1 MIAYVFRKSN
11 SYDRG
16 GFMDLIAVDK
26 AWNII
31 AGFLLVRSK
40 KDMAW
45 FRKQTRGRSLSMVAR
60 RCGFPNCEPLPY
72 RRNIILSRQIDF
84 TVRGAEVCNS
94 VAELARRLT
103 PRQRQEVMVI
113 GGAEIYRLLL
123 PGCERAIITR
133 FDKVFEADTDFPNL
147 DMNDRWELVWQDDR
161 RYDIEADIFYQFNI
175 YRQKNM
181 LDLEALS

>member
-1 MIAYVFRKSN
+1 
-11 SYDRG
+11 
-16 GFMDLIAVDK
+16 MDLIVAVDK
-26 AWNII
+26 AWNI
-31 AGFLLVRSK
+31 GCRGSLLVRSK

-45 FRKQTRGRSLSMVAR
+45 FRKQTRGKILVYGRKTLES
-60 RCGFPNCEPLPY
+60 FPNCEPLPY

-147 DMNDRWELVWQDDR
+147 DMNDRGELVWQDDR

-175 YRQKNM
+175 YRQKIC
-181 LDLEALS
+181 LIWRHCREA